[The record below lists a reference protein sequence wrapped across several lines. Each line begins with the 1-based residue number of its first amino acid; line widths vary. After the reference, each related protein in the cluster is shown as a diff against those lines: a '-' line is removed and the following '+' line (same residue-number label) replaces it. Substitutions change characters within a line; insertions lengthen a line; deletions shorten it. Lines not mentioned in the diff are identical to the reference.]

1 LFVIGA
7 WTPGKQPLR
16 WVPVICMTMASA
28 TSAQVFTSA
37 RAFGAQSPP
46 HRKNTSFPAMQEREP
61 TKPPY
66 NSGYPEQR
74 PEPADQHQ
82 QAPDAQ
88 SPHEPHNV
96 PAKKPYPSS
105 SPSG

>member
-1 LFVIGA
+1 
-7 WTPGKQPLR
+7 
-16 WVPVICMTMASA
+16 
-28 TSAQVFTSA
+28 
-37 RAFGAQSPP
+37 
-46 HRKNTSFPAMQEREP
+46 MQEREP